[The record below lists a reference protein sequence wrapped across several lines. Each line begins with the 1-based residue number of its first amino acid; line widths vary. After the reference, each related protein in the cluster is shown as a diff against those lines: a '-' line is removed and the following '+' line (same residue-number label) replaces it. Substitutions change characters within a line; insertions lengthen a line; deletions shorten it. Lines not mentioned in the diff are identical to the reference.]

1 MKTLYTLALG
11 VLLLGAAR
19 ADVVWQAEPP
29 TNVPASAQI
38 LQVLPTP
45 VSQDTLRRQAAALGM
60 PRDGKIV
67 STPVGLAVQVG
78 DYLLQS
84 NQFGSTFYCD
94 GSVYLQRI
102 PGVAPIPDTR
112 AIGAAQE
119 FLKAQFPRVL
129 AEGQIVK
136 VQHLMSQAQD
146 IATGKLESPSQDESI
161 VLLSRTINKIPVV
174 GPGDMSRVHVG
185 NDGGVTGIQNV
196 WRNTRIIGVLIGLL
210 KYDQVRDEF
219 LKQLQAEM
227 GDGSVRVF
235 VNKIDFGYYSR
246 PENQPQGFYQPCYL
260 FTVSF
265 FNEKLGQETGARL
278 IPVPA
283 IDPAQLKEPLEL
295 PQDDPKNGDPGRILL
310 GDTKPPTLPATAP
323 LVQIQRTEPSG
334 DKMLSRLKLLGGVD
348 GKLDQ
353 NPRGLVAADGT
364 SNTVLFEDTTG
375 GEFFGHMDRFLL
387 EKPGEEKPI
396 ADGTAMRVAEAWLEK
411 LGDMD
416 PQQLGLPAVQ
426 HLFHQSYDID
436 KKTDNPPT
444 QDETIV
450 TFTRQIPNPKG
461 DVPIPL
467 VGQGTGI
474 EVHVDNGG
482 NVTGHHRVWRNLTP
496 TTQMV
501 ELLPY
506 DQLQEAFLRQLTP
519 ELGDYV
525 AKVTD
530 IKFGYFSRPEGYEQG
545 WLLPAVLYE
554 VDLINPDTGLVT
566 AHRQI
571 PVPASANQPEDL
583 EDPAAAVQPEVADGS
598 RDADSVP
605 QLYGDIDGDGAVTT
619 MDAALAMKMFGGMAD
634 SFIPPAQF
642 TAGDVAPQ
650 GAPDGRIA
658 MNDSLRIL
666 RSIFQLDD
674 ISNGP

>member
-1 MKTLYTLALG
+1 
-11 VLLLGAAR
+11 
-19 ADVVWQAEPP
+19 
-29 TNVPASAQI
+29 
-38 LQVLPTP
+38 
-45 VSQDTLRRQAAALGM
+45 
-60 PRDGKIV
+60 
-67 STPVGLAVQVG
+67 
-78 DYLLQS
+78 
-84 NQFGSTFYCD
+84 
-94 GSVYLQRI
+94 
-102 PGVAPIPDTR
+102 
-112 AIGAAQE
+112 
-119 FLKAQFPRVL
+119 
-129 AEGQIVK
+129 
-136 VQHLMSQAQD
+136 
-146 IATGKLESPSQDESI
+146 
-161 VLLSRTINKIPVV
+161 
-174 GPGDMSRVHVG
+174 
-185 NDGGVTGIQNV
+185 
-196 WRNTRIIGVLIGLL
+196 
-210 KYDQVRDEF
+210 
-219 LKQLQAEM
+219 
-227 GDGSVRVF
+227 
-235 VNKIDFGYYSR
+235 
-246 PENQPQGFYQPCYL
+246 
-260 FTVSF
+260 
-265 FNEKLGQETGARL
+265 
-278 IPVPA
+278 
-283 IDPAQLKEPLEL
+283 
-295 PQDDPKNGDPGRILL
+295 
-310 GDTKPPTLPATAP
+310 
-323 LVQIQRTEPSG
+323 
-334 DKMLSRLKLLGGVD
+334 
-348 GKLDQ
+348 
-353 NPRGLVAADGT
+353 
-364 SNTVLFEDTTG
+364 
-375 GEFFGHMDRFLL
+375 MDRFLL

-467 VGQGTGI
+467 VGQGPGI

-482 NVTGHHRVWRNLTP
+482 NVTGHHRVWRSLTP

-506 DQLQEAFLRQLTP
+506 NQLQDAFLRQLTP

-583 EDPAAAVQPEVADGS
+583 EDPSAAVQPDIADGS

-674 ISNGP
+674 ISKGP